1 MKPVTVQ
8 VKDTEMRG
16 EEKARALYLQIYDQI
31 KNQILLGEASA
42 GEKLPSLRIL
52 SRDLGV
58 SITTAELAYNQ
69 LLVEGYIIS
78 RPQSGYYVA
87 QVTSI

>member
-31 KNQILLGEASA
+31 KN
-42 GEKLPSLRIL
+42 
-52 SRDLGV
+52 
-58 SITTAELAYNQ
+58 
-69 LLVEGYIIS
+69 
-78 RPQSGYYVA
+78 
-87 QVTSI
+87 